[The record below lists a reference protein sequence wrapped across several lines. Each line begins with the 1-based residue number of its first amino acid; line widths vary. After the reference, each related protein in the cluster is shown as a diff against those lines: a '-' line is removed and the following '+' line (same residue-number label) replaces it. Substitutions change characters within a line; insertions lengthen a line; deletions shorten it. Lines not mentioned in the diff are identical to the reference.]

1 MNRDLSVGYH
11 HPPSL
16 QLALKVAMAERSQR
30 SKQALIIDS
39 CSLIVNAEVHLST
52 SFLPDIPL
60 EVVAHALWLTPLKT
74 TLRGLCATD
83 NDTHAH
89 ERL

>member
-1 MNRDLSVGYH
+1 MLLYWDFQQSAIKAGL
-11 HPPSL
+11 
-16 QLALKVAMAERSQR
+16 
-30 SKQALIIDS
+30 IDS
-39 CSLIVNAEVHLST
+39 CSLIVNAKVYLST
-52 SFLPDIPL
+52 SFLPVIPL

-89 ERL
+89 ERLSLT